1 MPKLSIRTHRTRWPV
16 TTVVVAVVAALA
28 VACGSEPTPTPTPT
42 STPTPTPIPAEPPP
56 ERPAGNLEGF
66 IITPASTGQDLLD
79 RISEAE
85 RECLRNA
92 FGEAVYG
99 IMSAVPLLQED
110 ADPAQ
115 AAPLIGCLRLD
126 NTVLFGVAYLDAVV
140 GGWTSDTRACMTA
153 VGREHPEAVF
163 RGLGLEPPTE
173 VSAGATQPY
182 LVQIYACMNDV
193 ERVQYLINVQ
203 AAADASTSVEANIMG
218 AIPASEGK
226 CIRGALSSAEYTR
239 LLQSTV
245 FSAFAS
251 SMAVSDC
258 ISEESYGLIFTSIN
272 DTLIEGLSE
281 RSRGCLTDFLGEHP
295 DYAALVNPA
304 AYDVSALSPDRL
316 AGIAEAGLRVWDCLN
331 EDEILR
337 MQKVNVRALSPVRP
351 PG

>member
-1 MPKLSIRTHRTRWPV
+1 MPKLSIRMNRTRWPA
-16 TTVVVAVVAALA
+16 TIAMVAVVAALA
-28 VACGSEPTPTPTPT
+28 VACGPEPTPTPSPTPT
-42 STPTPTPIPAEPPP
+42 ATPTPTQPPS
-56 ERPAGNLEGF
+56 EQPAGNLEDF
-66 IITPASTGQDLLD
+66 VITPASTGQDLLD

-140 GGWTSDTRACMTA
+140 GGWTPGTRACMTA
-153 VGREHPEAVF
+153 VAREHPEAVF

-182 LVQIYACMNDV
+182 LLQIYACMNDV
-193 ERVQYLINVQ
+193 ERVQYLIRVQ
-203 AAADASTSVEANIMG
+203 AAADAKTSVEANIVG
-218 AIPASEGK
+218 VVPVSEGK
-226 CIRGALSSAEYTR
+226 CIRGALSSAEYIR

-245 FSAFAS
+245 SSAFLS
-251 SMAVSDC
+251 STAVSDC

-281 RSRGCLTDFLGEHP
+281 TTRSCLTDFLQEHP

-304 AYDVSALSPDRL
+304 AYDLSALSPDRM
-316 AGIAEAGLRVWDCLN
+316 ASIAEAGLRVWVCLN
-331 EDEILR
+331 EDEVQR

-351 PG
+351 PS

>member
-1 MPKLSIRTHRTRWPV
+1 MPKLSIRTHRTRWPAAIA
-16 TTVVVAVVAALA
+16 VVAVLAGLA
-28 VACGSEPTPTPTPT
+28 VACGSEPTPTPTPAPT
-42 STPTPTPIPAEPPP
+42 STPTPIPAQPV
-56 ERPAGNLEGF
+56 GNLEGF

-92 FGEAVYG
+92 FGDAVYG

-140 GGWTSDTRACMTA
+140 GGWTPETRACMTA

-173 VSAGATQPY
+173 VSAGAAQPY
-182 LVQIYACMNDV
+182 LVQIYACMNDA

-203 AAADASTSVEANIMG
+203 AAADASTSVEANILG
-218 AIPASEGK
+218 AIPTSEGK

-245 FSAFAS
+245 SSAFIS
-251 SMAVSDC
+251 STAVSDC
-258 ISEESYGLIFTSIN
+258 LSEQSYGLIFTSIN

-281 RSRGCLTDFLGEHP
+281 ASRGCLTDFLGGHP

-304 AYDVSALSPDRL
+304 AYDASALSPDQL
-316 AGIAEAGLRVWDCLN
+316 ASIAEAGLRVWDCLD